1 MMTVREA
8 RKRLEY
14 VKRLLKN
21 WTYSPETEEAVD
33 YAIQA
38 LGSDEVA
45 YEQGYVDGWKERF
58 GEPNILNGNGDY
70 YDTHELIEVTA
81 MCRHATDELV
91 EWTGDEIVRDA
102 VSLVIELV
110 LIAIFV
116 MMRFRCEKKYNDADC
131 EDDEI
136 TAAVGIW
143 VWTILAV
150 AACIFA
156 IIDIVEVTGWIASPK
171 ASMVQYVL
179 SAVK

>member
-91 EWTGDEIVRDA
+91 EWTGDEIVRCRDCKYA
-102 VSLVIELV
+102 HLTYDGDVKYCDVWSPDETCYMNSNNFCSLGERKDEMSRSR
-110 LIAIFV
+110 AI
-116 MMRFRCEKKYNDADC
+116 
-131 EDDEI
+131 
-136 TAAVGIW
+136 
-143 VWTILAV
+143 
-150 AACIFA
+150 
-156 IIDIVEVTGWIASPK
+156 
-171 ASMVQYVL
+171 
-179 SAVK
+179 